1 MKKFLSVMIVVS
13 MLIVMMTGCSG
24 EKSPTDVA
32 REKIESYK
40 ANAESILNG
49 EEDSD
54 ARVLE
59 KMLRRRLLI

>member
-40 ANAESILNG
+40 ANAESILTLW
-49 EEDSD
+49 
-54 ARVLE
+54 VLE